1 MSLDLERINKL
12 TINEPWLVK
21 RHALMALSI
30 SLVHT
35 VICLFY
41 FVGDYFNSSLTL
53 FVALFSAIWLGNFG
67 LGMLAFSGVTLTQQW
82 REPAMSGLWTLWLT
96 SGFLVSSYYVDVFRI
111 SVLMLFFSAL
121 LLASF
126 RCGFW
131 KVAALSVFA
140 CTGYAVVLILAFS
153 DHGMALSLSVEGLQ
167 WLIFSLSCIGF
178 TVTGT
183 GINHLRNNL
192 ANTNEQLHE
201 AYAKAR
207 EMSIRDGLTGLYNRR
222 HIMEVLGSLKGAAE
236 KQGNYGFCICY
247 LDLDHFKPIND
258 TYGHGV
264 GDEVLRRFA
273 NLLQDALRGSDYTA
287 RLGGEEFIL
296 VLNGAELDRAEQVCD
311 RLRERL
317 ENTSFK
323 DLHPGLKVTVSI
335 GVAAFQPGE
344 SIDQTLTRADHCLYR
359 AKTEGRN
366 RVVTERVMKA
376 AEPVPPRAAGA

>member
-1 MSLDLERINKL
+1 MSLDLEQINKL
-12 TINEPWLVK
+12 TINEPRLVK

-30 SLVHT
+30 SIVHT

-41 FVGDYFNSSLTL
+41 FVGDYFNSSVTL
-53 FVALFSAIWLGNFG
+53 FVALFSAIWLGNLG
-67 LGMLAFSGVTLTQQW
+67 LAMLAFSGVTLTRKW

-96 SGFLVSSYYVDVFRI
+96 SGFLFSSYYVDVFRI

-140 CTGYAVVLILAFS
+140 CAGYAVVLVLAFA

-192 ANTNEQLHE
+192 ASTNEQLHE
-201 AYAKAR
+201 AYARAR
-207 EMSIRDGLTGLYNRR
+207 EMSIRDALTGLYNRR
-222 HIMEVLGSLKGAAE
+222 HIMEVLASLKGAAE
-236 KQGNYGFCICY
+236 KQGRYGFCVCY

-273 NLLQDALRGSDYTA
+273 RQLQDTLRGSDYTA

-296 VLNGAELDRAEQVCD
+296 VLSGGELERAQQVCD

-317 ENTSFK
+317 ECTSFN
-323 DLHPGLKVTVSI
+323 DLHPGLAVTVSI
-335 GVAAFQPGE
+335 GVASFHPGE
-344 SIDQTLTRADHCLYR
+344 SIDQTLTRADHCLYQ

-366 RVVTERVMKA
+366 RVVVEQANA
-376 AEPVPPRAAGA
+376 AASVPPRAAGA

>member
-1 MSLDLERINKL
+1 MSLDLERIDKL
-12 TINEPWLVK
+12 TINEAWLVK

-41 FVGDYFNSSLTL
+41 FIGDYFNSSVTL
-53 FVALFSAIWLGNFG
+53 FVALFSAIWLGNSA
-67 LGMLAFSGVTLTQQW
+67 LGMLAFTGVTRAW

-96 SGFLVSSYYVDVFRI
+96 AGFLVSSYYVDVFRI

-126 RCGFW
+126 RSGFW

-140 CTGYAVVLILAFS
+140 CTGYAVVLILAFA

-192 ANTNEQLHE
+192 ANTNERLRQ
-201 AYAKAR
+201 AYDKAR
-207 EMSIRDGLTGLYNRR
+207 EMSIRDSLTGLYNRR
-222 HIMEVLGSLKGAAE
+222 HIMDVLASLKGAAE

-247 LDLDHFKPIND
+247 LDLDHFKQIND
-258 TYGHGV
+258 TFGHGI
-264 GDEVLRRFA
+264 GDEVLRRFGG
-273 NLLQDALRGSDYTA
+273 LLQEVLRGADYTA

-296 VLNGAELDRAEQVCD
+296 ILNGGELERAEQVCD

-317 ENTSFK
+317 EHTSFK

>member
-1 MSLDLERINKL
+1 MSLDLERIDKL
-12 TINEPWLVK
+12 TINEAWLVK

-41 FVGDYFNSSLTL
+41 FVGDYFNSSVTL
-53 FVALFSAIWLGNFG
+53 FVALFSVIWLGNFG
-67 LGMLAFSGVTLTQQW
+67 LAMLAFTGVTQSW

-140 CTGYAVVLILAFS
+140 CTGYAVVLVLAFA

-167 WLIFSLSCIGF
+167 WLIFSLSCTGF

-192 ANTNEQLHE
+192 ANTNERLRQ
-201 AYAKAR
+201 AYDKAR

-222 HIMEVLGSLKGAAE
+222 HIMDVLASLKGAAE
-236 KQGNYGFCICY
+236 KQGSYGFCICY

-273 NLLQDALRGSDYTA
+273 SLLQDALRGSDYTA

-296 VLNGAELDRAEQVCD
+296 ILNGAELERARQVCD

-317 ENTSFK
+317 EQTSFK

-335 GVAAFQPGE
+335 GVAAFRPGE
-344 SIDQTLTRADHCLYR
+344 SIDQTMTRADHCLYH
-359 AKTEGRN
+359 AKMEGRN
-366 RVVTERVMKA
+366 RVVHELALDA
-376 AEPVPPRAAGA
+376 AEPVPPKVAGA